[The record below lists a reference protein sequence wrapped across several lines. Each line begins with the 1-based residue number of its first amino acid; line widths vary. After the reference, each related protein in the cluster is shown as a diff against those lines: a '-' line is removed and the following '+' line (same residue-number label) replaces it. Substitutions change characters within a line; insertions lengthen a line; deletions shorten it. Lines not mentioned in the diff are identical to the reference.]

1 MLKKSKAD
9 YKKDLKDSGFQSS
22 KLEYIKT
29 AEKKTT
35 KNRRENIIWF
45 NPPFKKIDS
54 PNVAKRF
61 Y

>member
-29 AEKKTT
+29 AGKK
-35 KNRRENIIWF
+35 N
-45 NPPFKKIDS
+45 KKQT
-54 PNVAKRF
+54 
-61 Y
+61 